1 MAFQENEAGQRSE
14 ILSRATSERPAEESL
29 QKRAHE
35 LYLARGCEHGHDTED
50 WLFAEEQ
57 LRGEYGGRVGT
68 KTTFVAGPG
77 GVAKTAP
84 TPDEDFIIAE
94 EERTQVRATEK
105 LKQERVSGRPSLWGV
120 CITFCFSPLP
130 RRTWFVAVRGSAQ
143 ASDHPYSKTDLQS
156 YR

>member
-1 MAFQENEAGQRSE
+1 MSDIRNEAGRTEQQFPTYDE
-14 ILSRATSERPAEESL
+14 I

-105 LKQERVSGRPSLWGV
+105 LKQEREGPV
-120 CITFCFSPLP
+120 LP
-130 RRTWFVAVRGSAQ
+130 RTKSVAVGE
-143 ASDHPYSKTDLQS
+143 KNKK
-156 YR
+156 